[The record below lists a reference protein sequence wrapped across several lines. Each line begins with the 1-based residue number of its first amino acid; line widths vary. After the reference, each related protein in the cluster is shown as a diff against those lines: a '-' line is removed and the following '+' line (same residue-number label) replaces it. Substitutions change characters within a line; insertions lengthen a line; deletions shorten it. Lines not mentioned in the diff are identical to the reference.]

1 MSRID
6 FTPQWY
12 RNELHSARNRRRR
25 MAFVG
30 VIFLL
35 MVSWFVINEGRISSA
50 QAVLRGTEANSQQS
64 QAVLRGTEANSQQ
77 SQLLSDRL
85 QSIRNKKQELQRQLA
100 HYEALLNHVPPSVVL
115 AEISHRIPDEASLK
129 DFVLAPLSA
138 KRSSNRKRASRFA
151 IVPGTHDSAPA
162 HCRMMAT
169 ITAHASGSE
178 TMSRFVGKLKESAL
192 FAGLGQKG
200 TSSEKVSGIKV
211 KEKTMYL
218 FVLDAECIA
227 P

>member
-30 VIFLL
+30 VIIVL

-64 QAVLRGTEANSQQ
+64 Q
-77 SQLLSDRL
+77 LLSARL
-85 QSIRNKKQELQRQLA
+85 QTIRNEKQELQRKLA
-100 HYEALLNHVPPSVVL
+100 HYEMFLNHVPPSVIL
-115 AEISHRIPDEASLK
+115 AEISHRIPDQASLK
-129 DFVLAPLSA
+129 DFRLAPVSA
-138 KRSSNRKRASRFA
+138 ARASTRKRASRSES
-151 IVPGTHDSAPA
+151 VPRAHGSAPA
-162 HCRMMAT
+162 HCRMKAT
-169 ITAHASGSE
+169 ITAHATDSE
-178 TMSRFVGKLKESAL
+178 TMFRFVRNLKDSAL
-192 FAGLGQKG
+192 FGVVEQGGMSGHELSGVTLKQK
-200 TSSEKVSGIKV
+200 TI
-211 KEKTMYL
+211 YL
-218 FVLDAECIA
+218 YVLEAECIA

>member
-30 VIFLL
+30 VICLL

-50 QAVLRGTEANSQQS
+50 QAELRGTEAS
-64 QAVLRGTEANSQQ
+64 SQQ
-77 SQLLSDRL
+77 SQLLSARL
-85 QSIRNKKQELQRQLA
+85 QTIRNEKQELQRKLD
-100 HYEALLNHVPPSVVL
+100 HYETLLNHVPPSVVL
-115 AEISHRIPDEASLK
+115 AEISHQIPDEASLK

-138 KRSSNRKRASRFA
+138 SRPSNRKRPSRPA
-151 IVPGTHDSAPA
+151 RTAKVPSAAPA
-162 HCRMMAT
+162 HCRMKAT
-169 ITAHASGSE
+169 ITAHATDSQ
-178 TMSRFVGKLKESAL
+178 TMKLFVRSLKESAL
-192 FAGLGQKG
+192 FAKLKQLGM
-200 TSSEKVSGIKV
+200 SSKEVSGIKI
-211 KEKTMYL
+211 KEKTIELY
-218 FVLDAECIA
+218 VLDAECIA